1 MERSRKLN
9 TIVENHLFSRLYS
22 KGKRCAG
29 QFLIV
34 YYIKNRKDDEK
45 RIGITV
51 SKSRG
56 KAVVRNRI
64 KRLIRESLRQV
75 WHNVKDGYLI
85 VVVARQP
92 AAEASFEDI
101 SDELSLLLK
110 RAALLDG
117 QT

>member
-1 MERSRKLN
+1 MERSRKVS

-22 KGKRCAG
+22 KGKKSAG

-34 YYIKNRKDDEK
+34 YFMKNKKNDEK
-45 RIGITV
+45 RVGITV

-56 KAVVRNRI
+56 KAVVRNRV
-64 KRLIRESLRQV
+64 KRLIRESLRPV
-75 WHNVKDGYLI
+75 WQNVKDGYLI

-92 AAEASFEDI
+92 AVDASFEDI

-110 RAALLDG
+110 RASLLD
-117 QT
+117 